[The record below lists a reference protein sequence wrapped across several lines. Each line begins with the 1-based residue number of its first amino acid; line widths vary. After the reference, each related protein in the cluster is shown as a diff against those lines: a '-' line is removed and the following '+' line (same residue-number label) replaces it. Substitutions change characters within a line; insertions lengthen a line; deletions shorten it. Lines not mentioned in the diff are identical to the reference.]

1 MGNLRTITIVGG
13 SLAGLTLGIG
23 LRRQGI
29 PVTIW
34 EAGRYPR
41 HRVCGEF
48 ISGRGQETL
57 ARLGLREQLI
67 QAGAITSNT
76 AMFLSGNARSPAR
89 PLPKPALCISRFVL
103 DTLLA
108 KMFRDLGG
116 RLREDEPWP
125 KSSCGKG
132 VVRANGRRAHIADD
146 NWIWFGLKVHA
157 RGMPLEADLEMHLVH
172 NGYVGLTRLPGNEVD
187 ICGLFRKPVNGKAA
201 RGNQPQLGLL
211 PTPLSCTNLP
221 HGWQIAFDG
230 NPPTELC
237 NRLAEASIDQ
247 SSSCS
252 VAGLS
257 LRPQRAAELP
267 ELAIGDSL
275 TMTPPVTG
283 NGMSMA
289 FESAELAIEPL
300 VSYSHGKL
308 DWTNTQQTVAR
319 ACDRAFARRLA
330 WARWLQWMMFSPIF
344 KGPLAA
350 LVLRSNWLWQTMFTN
365 TR

>member
-13 SLAGLTLGIG
+13 GLAGLTLGIG

-34 EAGRYPR
+34 EAGHYPR

-76 AMFLSGNARSPAR
+76 AMFLSGNAKSPAR

-157 RGMPLEADLEMHLVH
+157 SALPLEADLEMHLVH

-187 ICGLFRKPVNGKAA
+187 ICGLFRRPVNGKGA
-201 RGNQPQLGLL
+201 RGKQPSLEFHA
-211 PTPLSCTNLP
+211 TPSNRANLP

-230 NPPTELC
+230 NPPTRLC
-237 NRLAEASIDQ
+237 DRLAKSLIDQ
-247 SSSCS
+247 TSSCS

-257 LRPQRAAELP
+257 LRPQRAADLSELC
-267 ELAIGDSL
+267 IGDAL

-289 FESAELAIEPL
+289 FESVELAIAPL
-300 VSYSHGKL
+300 VSYSRGEL
-308 DWTNTQQTVAR
+308 DWTQAR
-319 ACDRAFARRLA
+319 HTIAEACDSAFARRLA
-330 WARWLQWMMFSPIF
+330 WARWLQWMMFAPIF
-344 KGPLAA
+344 KGPMAV
-350 LVLRSNWLWQTMFTN
+350 LVLRSNWLWKTMFAN

>member
-13 SLAGLTLGIG
+13 GLAGLTLGIG

-34 EAGRYPR
+34 EAGHYPR

-76 AMFLSGNARSPAR
+76 AMFLSGNAKSPAR
-89 PLPKPALCISRFVL
+89 PLPKAALCISRFVL
-103 DTLLA
+103 DALLA

-116 RLREDEPWP
+116 RLREDESWP
-125 KSSCGKG
+125 KSTCGKG

-157 RGMPLEADLEMHLVH
+157 HALPLEADLEMHLVD

-187 ICGLFRKPVNGKAA
+187 VCGLFRRSVNGKAA
-201 RGNQPQLGLL
+201 RGKQTPSNSTTL
-211 PTPLSCTNLP
+211 PR
-221 HGWQIAFDG
+221 GWQIAFDG
-230 NPPTELC
+230 NPPTRLC
-237 NRLAEASIDQ
+237 ERLAKASIDQ
-247 SSSCS
+247 PSACS

-257 LRPQRAAELP
+257 LRPQRAADLSEVC
-267 ELAIGDSL
+267 IGDSL

-300 VSYSHGKL
+300 VSYSRGEL
-308 DWTNTQQTVAR
+308 DWAEASHRIAQ
-319 ACDRAFARRLA
+319 ACDRAFSRRLA
-330 WARWLQWMMFSPIF
+330 WARWLQWMMFAPIF
-344 KGPLAA
+344 KGPMAA
-350 LVLRSNWLWQTMFTN
+350 LVLRSNWLWQTMFAY

>member
-13 SLAGLTLGIG
+13 GLAGLTLGIG

-67 QAGAITSNT
+67 QAGAIISNT
-76 AMFLSGNARSPAR
+76 AMFLSGNAKSPTR

-103 DTLLA
+103 DSLLA
-108 KMFRDLGG
+108 KVFRDLGG

-125 KSSCGKG
+125 KSTCGKG

-146 NWIWFGLKVHA
+146 NWTWFGLKVHA
-157 RGMPLEADLEMHLVH
+157 RALPLEADLEMHLIH

-187 ICGLFRKPVNGKAA
+187 VCGLFRRTVGKTP
-201 RGNQPQLGLL
+201 RGKQPQTKSLA
-211 PTPLSCTNLP
+211 TPSTGTNLP

-230 NPPTELC
+230 NPPTDLC
-237 NRLAEASIDQ
+237 DRLAKASIDQ
-247 SSSCS
+247 TSSCS

-257 LRPQRAAELP
+257 LRPERAVNLSELS
-267 ELAIGDSL
+267 IGDSL

-300 VSYSHGKL
+300 AAYSRGEL
-308 DWTNTQQTVAR
+308 DWTEASHTIAQ

-330 WARWLQWMMFSPIF
+330 WARWLQWMMFAPIF
-344 KGPLAA
+344 KGPIAA
-350 LVLRSNWLWQTMFTN
+350 LVLRSNLLWQTMFAN